1 MSMRRSG
8 LWLVA
13 AALGVA
19 GGWWVLLVTDDD
31 SDAGPNPQAEV
42 VAGVCAAREAA
53 ADGDDVRA
61 VFYDRAHEGLHQLA
75 SDAASLDRSVA
86 ARVLRSKERVEA
98 ILDGE
103 ARGDATAALRELS
116 EAASDAA
123 AMVDPSSKGSC

>member
-1 MSMRRSG
+1 MRRSG

-31 SDAGPNPQAEV
+31 SSDAGRNPQAEV
-42 VAGVCAAREAA
+42 IAGVCAARAAA
-53 ADGDDVRA
+53 ADGDDARA
-61 VFYDRAHEGLHQLA
+61 AFYDRAHEGLHQLA

-86 ARVLRSKERVEA
+86 ARLLRSKERVEA

-123 AMVDPSSKGSC
+123 AIVDPSSKESC